1 MTDTITVPLSKLA
14 PWSGNV
20 RRTGVHDGIDEL
32 AASIAAHG
40 LLQSLVVREGKR
52 GKYQIIAGQRRYLA
66 LQALAKTGTIAK
78 DYPVACIVATHT
90 IDATELSLAEN
101 VVRAPMHPADQFEA
115 FRSLIDDGASIAD
128 VAARFGVSEV
138 TVTRRMKLG
147 RLSPVILE
155 AYRNGDIDL
164 EEAQAFAITDD
175 QEAQERVLQSL
186 SSWNRQPHIIRRALT
201 EHEVETSD
209 KRVRFVGIDA
219 YREAGGVIRQDLFS
233 ENDTGYIVDV
243 ALLDRLVAE
252 KLKAVAAEI
261 AAEGWHWVETVP
273 EIAYGALSDFSHRFP
288 DHADLPDDEQA
299 ELDALS
305 QEYDSLVDSDDDNAE
320 RLAEIEARM
329 DALTAKTEVW
339 SADTLA
345 VAGAL
350 VTLGYDGG
358 VRIERGLVRK
368 GDLPKASK
376 TQPEAQD
383 ENVDDAETHSA
394 GLSPRLVEELTAE
407 KSAAIAAE
415 LMAEPDIALA
425 AVVHA
430 LALDAFYRGH
440 MSESCLKLS
449 ARSAHLSSAI
459 AKPEGCKGLS
469 AIEQERE
476 RIGDHLPGNPDDLW
490 DWLLAR
496 SREELLDL
504 LAVIAATSVDAV
516 QRKTDRPDSSRLAHA
531 QALARALQLDMGSWF
546 KPTAENYFARVS
558 RAQIIQAIDEAHG
571 SHAPA
576 LEKLKKSELAARAEQ
591 LLAGTSWLPEPLRS
605 ATNDNTPAN
614 DATDAL
620 AAERAAAGC
629 GYSAAGLFIVTSWR
643 GAVASC

>member
-1 MTDTITVPLSKLA
+1 MTDTITVPLNKLA

-32 AASIAAHG
+32 AASIVAHG

-52 GKYQIIAGQRRYLA
+52 GKYQVIAGQRRYLA
-66 LQALAKTGTIAK
+66 LQTLAKNGTIAK
-78 DYPVACIVATHT
+78 DYPVACIVATDT

-175 QEAQERVLQSL
+175 QEAQERVLKSL
-186 SSWNRQPHIIRRALT
+186 SSWNRQPHTIRRMLT

-209 KRVRFVGIDA
+209 KRVRFVGIHA
-219 YREAGGVIRQDLFS
+219 YREAGGVLRQDLFS
-233 ENDTGYIVDV
+233 ENDMGYIVDV

-252 KLKAVAAEI
+252 KLKTVAAEV
-261 AAEGWHWVETVP
+261 ATEGWHWVETVP
-273 EIAYGALSDFSHRFP
+273 EIAYGALSDFSRRFP
-288 DHADLPDDEQA
+288 DHVDLPDDEQA

-305 QEYDSLVDSDDDNAE
+305 QEYDSLVDSDDDDAE
-320 RLAEIEARM
+320 RLAEIEARI
-329 DALTAKTEVW
+329 DSLTARTEVW

-350 VTLGYDGG
+350 VTLGYDGD

-368 GDLPKASK
+368 CDLPKASK

-383 ENVDDAETHSA
+383 EDVDETETHGA
-394 GLSPRLVEELTAE
+394 GLSPRLVEDLTAE

-415 LMAEPDIALA
+415 LMAQPDIALA

-430 LALDAFYRGH
+430 LALDLLYPGNGSDTCVRLHLRQPGLRGL
-440 MSESCLKLS
+440 M
-449 ARSAHLSSAI
+449 AH
-459 AKPEGCKGLS
+459 PEASRPL
-469 AIEQERE
+469 AALAVERE
-476 RIGDHLPGNPDDLW
+476 HLGDRIPGSPDALW
-490 DWLLAR
+490 NWCLACSRDELLSLLA
-496 SREELLDL
+496 L
-504 LAVIAATSVDAV
+504 IAAHAIDAV
-516 QRKTDRPDSSRLAHA
+516 QRKGEHSRLPRLRHADAIAHA
-531 QALARALQLDMGSWF
+531 LKLDMASWYA
-546 KPTAENYFARVS
+546 PTAEGYFGRVQ
-558 RAQIIQAIDEAHG
+558 RAHILAAIDEAKGGHG
-571 SHAPA
+571 PA
-576 LEKLKKSELAARAEQ
+576 IDKLKKSELAVRAEQ
-591 LLAGTSWLPEPLRS
+591 LLAGSGWLPEPLRI
-605 ATNDNTPAN
+605 AINDPALAI

-620 AAERAAAGC
+620 VAE
-629 GYSAAGLFIVTSWR
+629 
-643 GAVASC
+643 

>member
-52 GKYQIIAGQRRYLA
+52 GKYQVVAGQRRYLA
-66 LQALAKTGTIAK
+66 LQALAKNGTIAK
-78 DYPVACIVATHT
+78 DYPVACILATDT

-128 VAARFGVSEV
+128 VAARFGVTEV

-233 ENDTGYIVDV
+233 ESDTGYIVDV

-252 KLKAVAAEI
+252 KLKAVAAEV

-273 EIAYGALSDFSHRFP
+273 EIAYGALSDFSRRFP
-288 DHADLPDDEQA
+288 DHVDLPDDEQA

-339 SADTLA
+339 SADALA
-345 VAGAL
+345 VAGVL
-350 VTLGYDGG
+350 VTLGYDGD
-358 VRIERGLVRK
+358 VRVERGLVRK
-368 GDLPKASK
+368 IDLPKASK
-376 TQPEAQD
+376 TQPEVQD
-383 ENVDDAETHSA
+383 ENVDETETHGG

-407 KSAAIAAE
+407 KSAAIGAE
-415 LMAEPDIALA
+415 LMAQPDIALA

-430 LALDAFYRGH
+430 LVLDAFYRGH

-516 QRKTDRPDSSRLAHA
+516 QRKLDRSDSSRLSHA

-576 LEKLKKSELAARAEQ
+576 LEKLKKSELAVRAEQ
-591 LLAGTSWLPEPLRS
+591 LLAGTAWLPGPMRI
-605 ATNDNTPAN
+605 AINDHTPAN

-620 AAERAAAGC
+620 AAE
-629 GYSAAGLFIVTSWR
+629 
-643 GAVASC
+643 

>member
-1 MTDTITVPLSKLA
+1 MTDTITVPLNKLT

-52 GKYQIIAGQRRYLA
+52 GKYQVIAGQRRYLA

-78 DYPVACIVATHT
+78 DYPVACILATDT

-138 TVTRRMKLG
+138 TVARRMKLG

-164 EEAQAFAITDD
+164 EEAQAFAVTDD

-273 EIAYGALSDFSHRFP
+273 EIAYGALSDFSRRFP
-288 DHADLPDDEQA
+288 DRVDLPDDEQA

-339 SADTLA
+339 SSDTLA

-350 VTLGYDGG
+350 VTLGYDGD

-376 TQPEAQD
+376 TQPAAQD
-383 ENVDDAETHSA
+383 EDVDETETHGA

-407 KSAAIAAE
+407 KSAAIGAE

-430 LALDAFYRGH
+430 LALDLHYPGSANNTCVRLHLRQPGLRGL
-440 MSESCLKLS
+440 M
-449 ARSAHLSSAI
+449 ARPDAS
-459 AKPEGCKGLS
+459 KPL
-469 AIEQERE
+469 AALAAERE
-476 RIGDHLPGNPDDLW
+476 RLGDRLPGNPDALW
-490 DWLLAR
+490 DWCLACSRDELLSLLA
-496 SREELLDL
+496 L
-504 LAVIAATSVDAV
+504 IAAHAIDAV
-516 QRKTDRPDSSRLAHA
+516 QRKGENSRLPRLRHADAVAHA
-531 QALARALQLDMGSWF
+531 LKLDMASWYA
-546 KPTAENYFARVS
+546 PTAEGYFNRVQ
-558 RAQIIQAIDEAHG
+558 RTHILAAIDEAKGGHG
-571 SHAPA
+571 PA
-576 LEKLKKSELAARAEQ
+576 IDKLKKSELALRAEQ
-591 LLAGTSWLPEPLRS
+591 LLAETGWLPAPLRIAS
-605 ATNDNTPAN
+605 S
-614 DATDAL
+614 L
-620 AAERAAAGC
+620 GFSQEAAQ
-629 GYSAAGLFIVTSWR
+629 
-643 GAVASC
+643 